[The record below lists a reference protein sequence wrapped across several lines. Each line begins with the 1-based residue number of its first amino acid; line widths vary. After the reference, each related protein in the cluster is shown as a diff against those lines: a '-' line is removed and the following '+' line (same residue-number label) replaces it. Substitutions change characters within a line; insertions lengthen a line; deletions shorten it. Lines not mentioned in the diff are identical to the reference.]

1 MVVKVSKPEINVREK
16 ISELDKPSG
25 TAGQAMLAAETPQ
38 EQFNLIG
45 AGRRNLIING
55 AMQVAQRGTSSAST
69 GRQTV
74 DRFYTS
80 NATNAVVT
88 QSQGTSNPPAG
99 FSSYYRMNVDTAD
112 TSIGSSQYFLINYAV
127 EGYDAVCTAWG
138 TAYAVPVTMSF
149 WVRSNVTGTYVAE
162 IQTGTSPSYESSN
175 NYTINNSDTWEK
187 KTITVPPFTIASLNS
202 TNGAAFYLGFWLAA
216 GSTWNSGTI
225 SPQWTDPNSGRAT
238 GQVNALNAVNNYF
251 DITGVQLELGE
262 VATPFEHRS
271 YGEELAA
278 CQRYYQQYG
287 FESGGP
293 FRIIGSGNGNNTMLT
308 GFMFQ
313 YQMRS
318 APSINYFGGG
328 VDGGNFNVYVHNTA
342 QGSTAPAST
351 AVGTRSVRWNF
362 SGNGTYPNA
371 AYWIDV
377 GPGSN
382 QMAFTLDAEL

>member
-25 TAGQAMLAAETPQ
+25 AAGEAMLRAETPQ

-138 TAYAVPVTMSF
+138 TTYAVPVTMSF

-162 IQTGTSPSYESSN
+162 IQTGTSPSYESSH
-175 NYTINNSDTWEK
+175 NYTINNSGTWEK
-187 KTITVPPFTIASLNS
+187 KTITFPPFTIASLNS
-202 TNGAAFYLGFWLAA
+202 TNGAAFYLGFWLAG

-225 SPQWTDPNSGRAT
+225 SPQWSDPNSGRAT
-238 GQVNALNAVNNYF
+238 GQGNALNAVNNYF
-251 DITGVQLELGE
+251 DITGVQLELGK

-271 YGEELAA
+271 YGEELAL
-278 CQRYYQQYG
+278 CQRY
-287 FESGGP
+287 FERYYPAG
-293 FRIIGSGNGNNTMLT
+293 
-308 GFMFQ
+308 
-313 YQMRS
+313 QMQIYNESSTSNHKWIRLNHAIKRS
-318 APSINYFGGG
+318 APSLAGSSGIINKGTNGLGTISSLTRQGGSIKEMSIRVG
-328 VDGGNFNVYVHNTA
+328 MSQSSGTANAVYHFD
-342 QGSTAPAST
+342 P
-351 AVGTRSVRWNF
+351 
-362 SGNGTYPNA
+362 
-371 AYWIDV
+371 I
-377 GPGSN
+377 PGS
-382 QMAFTLDAEL
+382 AYFDLDCEL